1 MTLNAETIADDI
13 KALALRAGFHAVGI
27 TTPKSVL
34 PAGERFRDFVAAGY
48 HGQMTWMEGKADR
61 RADPSVLW
69 PDVKS
74 VIMLGMNYGPADNPL
89 ALLDERDRASIS
101 VYARNKDYHDIVKK
115 ALKRVARA
123 MVAQWPSEV
132 KVFVDTAPVLEK
144 PLAGA
149 AGLGWQGKH
158 TNLVSRGYGSWLFLG
173 AIYTTLDLPIDSAEP
188 DHCGRC
194 QNCLDICPTNAFVAP
209 YKLDA
214 RRCISYLTI
223 EYNGLIPLEFRQAM
237 GNRIYGCDDCLA
249 VCPWNKFASV
259 TDEAGYWARPE
270 LTAPFLAD
278 LAQLDDP
285 EFRQVFSGSPI
296 KRIGRGRFIR
306 NLLIAMGNSGNK
318 ALLPQIEGLLQDDLP
333 VIRGSAIWA
342 LWRLDAGRIT
352 GLVDQYM
359 STEQDEMVRQEWLA
373 ATSDYQ
379 ETAETG

>member
-1 MTLNAETIADDI
+1 MNNPAAIAEEI
-13 KALALRAGFHAVGI
+13 KALALREGFHDVGI
-27 TTPKSVL
+27 ARPEAVL
-34 PAGERFRDFVAAGY
+34 PAGKRFQDFVAAGY

-61 RADPSVLW
+61 RADPQVLW
-69 PDVKS
+69 PEVKS
-74 VIMLGMNYGPADNPL
+74 VIMMGMNYGPADDPL
-89 ALLDERDRASIS
+89 ALLEERDRASIS

-123 MVAQWPSEV
+123 MVARWPSEV

-173 AIYTTLDLPIDSAEP
+173 AIYTTLDLPADVAEP

-194 QNCLDICPTNAFVAP
+194 RNCLDICPTNAFVAP

-223 EYNGLIPLEFRQAM
+223 EYNGLIPLEFREAM

-259 TDEAGYWARPE
+259 TSEAGYWARPE
-270 LTAPFLAD
+270 LTAPYLAD
-278 LAQLDDP
+278 LARLDDT

-306 NLLIAMGNSGNK
+306 NLLIAMGNSGDK
-318 ALLPQIEGLLQDDLP
+318 GLLPLVETLLQDDLP

-342 LWRLDAGRIT
+342 AWRLDADRIPA
-352 GLVDQYM
+352 LAAQHLA
-359 STEQDEMVRQEWLA
+359 TETDDMVRQEWLDVTA
-373 ATSDYQ
+373 DYR
-379 ETAETG
+379 